1 MFMAPLKTRKLTR
14 RTLLAGGVLAPAL
27 LPNFSRAQ
35 TRLPDKGL
43 EFLVGFVANGGVD
56 VVARAIAAPL
66 ERRTGRHITIQ
77 NRPGKAGAVPGE
89 IVKRSAPDG
98 TTLAFLSST
107 TLVSRLNQ
115 QDFPFDPMRDLTAI
129 SLAGTWPIGLAVSSK
144 TDIRTFDE
152 YLKWV
157 WRDDPKHLVLGST
170 ASDTFIDAFSMMVG
184 KSLGVKFQ
192 PAAYRGAQPMV
203 NDLSEGRLS
212 AAVSATASLMEGHR
226 SNRLR
231 LLMTTSPKRLS
242 AAPEVPT
249 ARELGYP
256 GLEGLEWFAFFAP
269 AKTPAPLITEWNSQI
284 RAVFTEGELKARL
297 TQLGMT
303 SETSTP
309 EEAAARVVDHLGLWK
324 DRMFDVG
331 MRTI

>member
-1 MFMAPLKTRKLTR
+1 
-14 RTLLAGGVLAPAL
+14 
-27 LPNFSRAQ
+27 
-35 TRLPDKGL
+35 
-43 EFLVGFVANGGVD
+43 
-56 VVARAIAAPL
+56 
-66 ERRTGRHITIQ
+66 
-77 NRPGKAGAVPGE
+77 
-89 IVKRSAPDG
+89 VKRSAPDG

>member
-1 MFMAPLKTRKLTR
+1 MFMAPLKIPSLTR

-43 EFLVGFVANGGVD
+43 EFLVGFVANGGAD
-56 VVARAIAAPL
+56 VVARAIAAPI
-66 ERRTGRHITIQ
+66 ERRTGRHISVQ
-77 NRPGKAGAVPGE
+77 NRPGNAGSVPGE
-89 IVKRSAPDG
+89 IVKKSAPDG
-98 TTLAFLSST
+98 STLAFLSST
-107 TLVSRLNQ
+107 TLVSKLVQPN
-115 QDFPFDPMRDLTAI
+115 FPFDPVTDLTAI
-129 SLAGTWPIGLAVSSK
+129 SLAGTWPMGLAVSPK
-144 TDIRTFDE
+144 TGIRTFDE

-157 WRDDPKHLVLGST
+157 WHDDAKRLVLGST
-170 ASDTFIDAFSMMVG
+170 ASDAFIEAFSMMVG

-212 AAVSATASLMEGHR
+212 AAVSSTASLVEGYR

-231 LLMTTSPKRLS
+231 LLMTTSPKRLP
-242 AAPEVPT
+242 AAPDVPT

-269 AKTPAPLITEWNSQI
+269 TKTPAPLISEWNHQI
-284 RAVFTEGELKARL
+284 RAVFAEGELIARL
-297 TQLGMT
+297 SQMGITP
-303 SETSTP
+303 ETSTS

-324 DRMFDVG
+324 ERMFDVG